1 MDLLVTLSTNGGE
14 KWVCGPNTY
23 VQVLPYSHI
32 IDDSSFTSRKVEVLC
47 IVFVVVIAK
56 DCDFFFLSQNFCG
69 IKAKVD
75 YVTFMPRKVVS

>member
-56 DCDFFFLSQNFCG
+56 DCDFFFPFSKFLWYKGQGGLRNFY
-69 IKAKVD
+69 A
-75 YVTFMPRKVVS
+75 

>member
-1 MDLLVTLSTNGGE
+1 MSLINLHGFVSYSEHKRGRE
-14 KWVCGPNTY
+14 GPSTY

-56 DCDFFFLSQNFCG
+56 DCDFFFPFLKIF
-69 IKAKVD
+69 
-75 YVTFMPRKVVS
+75 VV